1 MQVGGQYQQTCHSMK
16 KWSSNYFQTCHNED
30 NLRSGRHVDLFP
42 LAFLMN
48 ECIFLCSAVCNQRS
62 DNGRSGGGIYHWQHP
77 RATQWMP
84 PTESQ
89 KDVIFVCQNALQ
101 QEEAFVLNYANK
113 EFCCVAFL
121 ALSWPYKK
129 RFGEII
135 ADGFINEQ
143 RTGFSVLCCY
153 CWQMN
158 KPSFSLQALLC
169 SLVDWCLYT
178 AQKRL
183 CVGTTSSHRNPWS
196 WLCYTAEPTG
206 LQIDARLPKFNLLVC
221 LFIFSTFST
230 LDSHTSI

>member
-1 MQVGGQYQQTCHSMK
+1 MKKENLLQDNRMKMKLVLCFVPLTLLCADMQVGGQYQQTCHSMK

-135 ADGFINEQ
+135 ADG
-143 RTGFSVLCCY
+143 CY
-153 CWQMN
+153 
-158 KPSFSLQALLC
+158 
-169 SLVDWCLYT
+169 
-178 AQKRL
+178 
-183 CVGTTSSHRNPWS
+183 
-196 WLCYTAEPTG
+196 
-206 LQIDARLPKFNLLVC
+206 
-221 LFIFSTFST
+221 
-230 LDSHTSI
+230 